1 MLTLTGPV
9 SGLIQPL
16 YLLKPMSNNKTY
28 DPSNTVLSKVL
39 YNVHTADAAM
49 FQAVVGSND
58 SPDYS
63 AVASEANVECVKL
76 SPLAE
81 SNVVT

>member
-1 MLTLTGPV
+1 
-9 SGLIQPL
+9 
-16 YLLKPMSNNKTY
+16 MSNNKTY

-39 YNVHTADAAM
+39 YQVHEDGAAM
-49 FQAVVGSND
+49 FQPVIAGHD
-58 SPDYS
+58 SADYS

-81 SNVVT
+81 SNTVS